1 MNNEI
6 LKTIIL
12 EQHEVIKAS
21 EIISRDVCIDKNDNR
36 ILVGIR
42 RSGKTTLLYR
52 LVKELISEGIDWKQ
66 IIYINF
72 EDERL
77 VDFTSDNFN
86 SILSVKSEFTDKE
99 GWYFFDEIQN
109 IANWEK
115 FCRRMADAKHHV
127 FITGSNAKMLSR
139 EMESTLGGRY
149 LSTLIFPYS
158 FTEFLKAKN
167 IRHDKDSILIT
178 SQTGRILNA
187 FDEYLHFGG
196 FPENTNRNNK
206 REYLSSVYNKVLEGD
221 IISRHDIRNAAS
233 LRFMVKKIA
242 ESVKDPISFNR
253 LSSILK
259 GIGININTPTVIDYI
274 SYMEDAYLIFPIRNW
289 FAAFA
294 EKESAMKHYFTDTG
308 ILSLFLID
316 KPTLLLEN
324 IVATILYRMYKDN
337 VFFIKSARTGLD
349 IDFYLPDSQILI
361 QVAYSLDE
369 NSKER
374 EVNALLKAKKLMEEI
389 KNMVILTYDEKDV
402 ITIGDSRI
410 EAIPVWKW
418 LLKI

>member
-206 REYLSSVYNKVLEGD
+206 
-221 IISRHDIRNAAS
+221 
-233 LRFMVKKIA
+233 
-242 ESVKDPISFNR
+242 FN
-253 LSSILK
+253 
-259 GIGININTPTVIDYI
+259 
-274 SYMEDAYLIFPIRNW
+274 
-289 FAAFA
+289 
-294 EKESAMKHYFTDTG
+294 
-308 ILSLFLID
+308 
-316 KPTLLLEN
+316 
-324 IVATILYRMYKDN
+324 
-337 VFFIKSARTGLD
+337 
-349 IDFYLPDSQILI
+349 
-361 QVAYSLDE
+361 
-369 NSKER
+369 
-374 EVNALLKAKKLMEEI
+374 
-389 KNMVILTYDEKDV
+389 
-402 ITIGDSRI
+402 
-410 EAIPVWKW
+410 
-418 LLKI
+418 